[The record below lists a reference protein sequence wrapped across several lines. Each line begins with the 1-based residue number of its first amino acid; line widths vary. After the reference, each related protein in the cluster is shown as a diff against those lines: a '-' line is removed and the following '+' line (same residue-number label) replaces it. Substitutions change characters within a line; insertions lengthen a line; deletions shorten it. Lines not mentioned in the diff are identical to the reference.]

1 MLLELFRNHKRWLM
15 FIAMILVIPSFVVT
29 GIYSY
34 NRMISD
40 DGAIAKVDDVSILP
54 QQFDEAKRQQLEI
67 LRERLGDAFR
77 SNMLESREAR
87 VALLERMMN
96 DRAVAGETSLES
108 VEVSEETAIELIKT
122 MPAFQQDGKFNPQAY
137 QNFLT
142 SRGYSDEYFVSIMR
156 GDIAREL
163 LTSGLTR
170 SVIAPKTASRNLY
183 NLLNEKR
190 EIAVHTVPSADFVKS
205 IQISD
210 EDARKFWTDN
220 QKLFERPDE
229 IDVEYVVLTPALFAN
244 VQPTEEDVKSFY
256 EQNPNRFRAP
266 EERRAS
272 HILIDLSEGEDK
284 ARAKAEE
291 LFKTLQAKPEE
302 FEKLARE
309 NSADPASAK
318 DGGDL
323 GFFGRGMMVPAF
335 EDAVFKAQ
343 KGAIVGPVQT
353 EFGFHIIKVTD
364 IKPEAVRPLEEVR
377 DEIVRLYQEQ
387 ESQKRFAEEAENFSN
402 MVYEQSDSL
411 NPVVEKYG
419 IKAQSFKGLTAEGPA
434 DPALKKILN
443 QHVVESL
450 FADECLREKRNTQ
463 AIEVSAN
470 TLVAARVT
478 AFRPTHIM
486 SFEEARTDIL
496 ARLTRERSLDAASD
510 KGFELLKTLRSGKA
524 DAAKF
529 GDAVSVSR
537 ANPQG
542 QSFELINAVMRVSA
556 KELPAYVGVRVS
568 DGYQIAHVTKSEL
581 SEPSETDLIMGA
593 GELRQMY
600 APADMSIYYAALRAK
615 HEAVV
620 LNDEYKPEAEAAP
633 AAEGKNQKAPAK

>member
-244 VQPTEEDVKSFY
+244 VQPTEENVKSFY

-266 EERRAS
+266 EERRARGLRYVPEQRLGHGS
-272 HILIDLSEGEDK
+272 VPEFSLLTNTLLTADNLHRRGFIDRDGARRFTEEIIRSFDVKTPSVQKAAQALSGGNLQKFIVGREILQHPKILIVDQPTWGVDVGAATVIRNALV
-284 ARAKAEE
+284 E
-291 LFKTLQAKPEE
+291 LRSHGA
-302 FEKLARE
+302 
-309 NSADPASAK
+309 
-318 DGGDL
+318 
-323 GFFGRGMMVPAF
+323 
-335 EDAVFKAQ
+335 
-343 KGAIVGPVQT
+343 AIVVVS
-353 EFGFHIIKVTD
+353 EEIDELYEISD
-364 IKPEAVRPLEEVR
+364 RIAVMYRG
-377 DEIVRLYQEQ
+377 
-387 ESQKRFAEEAENFSN
+387 N
-402 MVYEQSDSL
+402 MS
-411 NPVVEKYG
+411 
-419 IKAQSFKGLTAEGPA
+419 PA
-434 DPALKKILN
+434 VP
-443 QHVVESL
+443 VESL
-450 FADECLREKRNTQ
+450 SMEELGRWMAGLWTGSPFKHQAREAD
-463 AIEVSAN
+463 
-470 TLVAARVT
+470 
-478 AFRPTHIM
+478 
-486 SFEEARTDIL
+486 
-496 ARLTRERSLDAASD
+496 
-510 KGFELLKTLRSGKA
+510 
-524 DAAKF
+524 
-529 GDAVSVSR
+529 
-537 ANPQG
+537 
-542 QSFELINAVMRVSA
+542 
-556 KELPAYVGVRVS
+556 
-568 DGYQIAHVTKSEL
+568 
-581 SEPSETDLIMGA
+581 
-593 GELRQMY
+593 
-600 APADMSIYYAALRAK
+600 
-615 HEAVV
+615 
-620 LNDEYKPEAEAAP
+620 
-633 AAEGKNQKAPAK
+633 